1 MADLLIRPSTKQM
14 EHRTSTKTQ
23 RIHGID
29 ALRAIAMLLGV
40 VFHATI
46 AYKVTKTSSWP
57 QDPTFQNWIFDFS
70 YFIIHS
76 FRMPLFFLIAGYFCR
91 FLYYKIG
98 EKEFIKHRVKRILIP
113 FLVSLVVILPFTI
126 FPFLV
131 NTYSNVYRGQW
142 PKILQAAQKQ
152 LLHWNGLAHL
162 WFLYYLLIYY
172 TLMIILLRL
181 HKTKTFSK
189 PLNQLNSATFLFEPK
204 SVKGIGIAAVSIWA
218 VLIMVPELYLN
229 VDTGFIPAVPYLLYY
244 AVFFVFGWLINR
256 MPVPFSVMM
265 KNVWWFLSI
274 SIALNIGLFLMEFNG
289 LFDNL
294 TTIEMLV
301 IKFFVALQVIF
312 MVYGM
317 IGLFLRY
324 IKSESRTWRYIS
336 DASYWIY
343 LLHLGLVCG
352 LQVVLM
358 TTNQMAGILKF
369 PLIIIVTTVLTVTSY
384 HYLVRNTI
392 IGEYLHGKRK
402 KQIE

>member
-1 MADLLIRPSTKQM
+1 
-14 EHRTSTKTQ
+14 
-23 RIHGID
+23 
-29 ALRAIAMLLGV
+29 
-40 VFHATI
+40 
-46 AYKVTKTSSWP
+46 
-57 QDPTFQNWIFDFS
+57 
-70 YFIIHS
+70 
-76 FRMPLFFLIAGYFCR
+76 
-91 FLYYKIG
+91 
-98 EKEFIKHRVKRILIP
+98 
-113 FLVSLVVILPFTI
+113 
-126 FPFLV
+126 
-131 NTYSNVYRGQW
+131 
-142 PKILQAAQKQ
+142 
-152 LLHWNGLAHL
+152 
-162 WFLYYLLIYY
+162 
-172 TLMIILLRL
+172 
-181 HKTKTFSK
+181 
-189 PLNQLNSATFLFEPK
+189 
-204 SVKGIGIAAVSIWA
+204 
-218 VLIMVPELYLN
+218 
-229 VDTGFIPAVPYLLYY
+229 
-244 AVFFVFGWLINR
+244 
-256 MPVPFSVMM
+256 
-265 KNVWWFLSI
+265 
-274 SIALNIGLFLMEFNG
+274 MEFNG